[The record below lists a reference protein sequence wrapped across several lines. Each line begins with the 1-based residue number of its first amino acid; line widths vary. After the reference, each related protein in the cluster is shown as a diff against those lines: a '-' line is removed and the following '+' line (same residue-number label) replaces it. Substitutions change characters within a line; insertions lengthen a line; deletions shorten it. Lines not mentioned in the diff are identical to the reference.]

1 MTVCDAMPMPRSETT
16 RSLRSCGRLVV
27 AVAMMAVPVLA
38 GVAVVG
44 RSRTRDLPATGP
56 APRTSGACRSWHV
69 RTLVRGQG
77 WLEDLEF
84 DGRGSITLSAL
95 TKGRI
100 LRLSRS
106 GHLSTV
112 LASVFAPGGER
123 RRGRYLYFN
132 TGDTVPV
139 APNGTIERLDLRT
152 GKHST
157 WARGLT
163 MPNALVL
170 LRNSDGIVS
179 RDVGSG
185 TGLTRVPARNRRHPQ
200 IEWARLDDTNGLAVD
215 PSGRWLY
222 TDRTFSSDGEVDRV
236 LIANPRQV
244 QVVGRLG
251 AGVAPDDMTL
261 DKSGNLYIAGFG
273 SGKIYR
279 LDPHTHFSCAIA
291 TELTQ
296 PTSARFGGGG
306 WHAADLYVTDAAG
319 HLSELSPPRRGS

>member
-1 MTVCDAMPMPRSETT
+1 M
-16 RSLRSCGRLVV
+16 
-27 AVAMMAVPVLA
+27 
-38 GVAVVG
+38 
-44 RSRTRDLPATGP
+44 
-56 APRTSGACRSWHV
+56 

-84 DGRGSITLSAL
+84 DGRGAITISAL

-112 LASVFAPGGER
+112 LRSIFAPGGER
-123 RRGRYLYFN
+123 RRGRYLYFT

-152 GKHST
+152 GKHSA

-163 MPNALVL
+163 MPNALVF
-170 LRNSDGIVS
+170 LRNGDGVVS

-185 TGLTRVPARNRRHPQ
+185 TGLTRVPALDRRHPE

-236 LIANPRQV
+236 LIANPRRV
-244 QVVGRLG
+244 QLVGRLG

-261 DKSGNLYIAGFG
+261 DTSGNLYIAGFG

-279 LDPHTHFSCAIA
+279 LDPRTHSSCAIA
-291 TELTQ
+291 TGLTH
-296 PTSARFGGGG
+296 PTSARFGGAG
-306 WHAADLYVTDAAG
+306 WPATDLYVTDAAG
-319 HLSELSPPRRGS
+319 HLSELSPPGRGS